1 MSEQSS
7 VVPESA
13 AASLA
18 ALQAPRPMYWSVRR
32 ELWENRSIYVA
43 PLLVA
48 AVVMFGFVISTIGMP
63 HRRRSTVLLPPAQQH
78 AAIAMPFDMAAAML
92 VVTAFVIGIFY
103 CLDALQ
109 GERRDRSILFW
120 KSLPVSDPTT
130 VLAKASIPLV
140 ALPAL
145 TFVIIV
151 LTQWFMLL
159 WSTAVLLPSGLA
171 GSTWTHFHWFTQ
183 SLLVFYC
190 LIVLV
195 LWHAPIYAL
204 LLLISSWA
212 RRASYLWAVL
222 PPLAIAAVEKIVFNT
237 TYFGSFLKYRLIG
250 GIGEAFIF
258 KAPHSTDSLSRL
270 TPLNFLSTPGL
281 WIGLILAAI
290 FITAAVRLRRDQEPV

>member
-7 VVPESA
+7 AVPEFA
-13 AASLA
+13 AASPVVV
-18 ALQAPRPMYWSVRR
+18 QAPRPMYWSVRR

-48 AVVMFGFVISTIGMP
+48 AVVMFGFVLSTIGMP
-63 HRRRSTVLLPPAQQH
+63 HRRRATLLLAPAQQH
-78 AAIAMPFDMAAAML
+78 TTIAMPFDIAAAML

-120 KSLPVSDPTT
+120 KSLPVSDRTT
-130 VLAKASIPLV
+130 VLAKTSIPLL
-140 ALPAL
+140 ALPAF

-171 GSTWTHFHWFTQ
+171 GSTWMHFHWFTQ

-212 RRASYLWAVL
+212 RRGSYLWAVL

-237 TYFGSFLKYRLIG
+237 AYFGSFLKYRLIG
-250 GIGEAFIF
+250 GIGEAFVF
-258 KAPHSTDSLSRL
+258 KAPHGTDSLSRL

-281 WIGLILAAI
+281 WLGLILAAI
-290 FITAAVRLRRDQEPV
+290 FITAAVRLRRDREPV